1 MTNPSRRAILAG
13 TAAGAA
19 ASVSSLAT
27 PALAQGRI
35 EWLLVT
41 SWPRNLPGPGITAQR
56 IVDGIARAS
65 DGRLT
70 IRLKSAG
77 EIVPALQVFDAV
89 ATGTAQMAH
98 TAALFWAG
106 KTPVAPLFTA
116 APFGLTPLEHITW
129 IDHGGGQAL
138 WDRLYE
144 PFGIKPLMAGNTGF
158 QMGGWFK
165 REIESLDDIKGL
177 KMRMP
182 GLGGEVIR
190 RLGATPVSLPP
201 AEILPALKAGT
212 IDAAEFLGPWSDLA
226 SGFWQAAKFY
236 YWPGFHE
243 PNGTGEALISLAA
256 WSGLP
261 DDLKAIVGQACAAE
275 NIRALGEAE
284 WMNAISLQRLQ
295 AEKGVLLRAWPDDV
309 LRAAQKA
316 AGEVF
321 DALSQKGEMEAA
333 VIASYR
339 AARAQMQPWS
349 KVSQAAMLAARDRG

>member
-1 MTNPSRRAILAG
+1 MTHPSRRAVLAG
-13 TAAGAA
+13 TAAATVAGA
-19 ASVSSLAT
+19 STLAT
-27 PALAQGRI
+27 PALSQGRI
-35 EWLLVT
+35 EWLMVT

-56 IVDGIARAS
+56 IADGVARAS
-65 DGRLT
+65 EGRLT
-70 IRLKSAG
+70 IQLKSAG

-89 ATGTAQMAH
+89 AEGTAQMAH

-106 KTPVAPLFTA
+106 KMPVAPLFTA

-158 QMGGWFK
+158 QMGGWLK
-165 REIESLDDIKGL
+165 REVTSLDDIKGL

-243 PNGTGEALISLAA
+243 PNGTGEALISLQA
-256 WSGLP
+256 WNDLP

-275 NIRALGEAE
+275 NIRALGEAQ
-284 WMNAISLQRLQ
+284 WMNAVSLQRLQ
-295 AEKGVLLRAWPDDV
+295 VEKGVMLRPWPDDV
-309 LRAAQKA
+309 LRAAQEA
-316 AGEVF
+316 ADEVF
-321 DALSQKGEMEAA
+321 DALAQKGQTEAA
-333 VIASYR
+333 IIASYR
-339 AARAQMQPWS
+339 AARAQLQPWS
-349 KVSQAAMLAARDRG
+349 KVSQAALLAARDRG

>member
-1 MTNPSRRAILAG
+1 MTHPSRRAVLAG
-13 TAAGAA
+13 TGAA
-19 ASVSSLAT
+19 AVASASTLAT
-27 PALAQGRI
+27 PALSQGRI

-56 IVDGIARAS
+56 IADGIARAS
-65 DGRLT
+65 EGRLT

-138 WDRLYE
+138 WDGLYE

-165 REIESLDDIKGL
+165 REIASLDD
-177 KMRMP
+177 
-182 GLGGEVIR
+182 
-190 RLGATPVSLPP
+190 T
-201 AEILPALKAGT
+201 LKAGT

-226 SGFWQAAKFY
+226 SGFWQAAKYY

-243 PNGTGEALISLAA
+243 PNGTGEALISLTA
-256 WSGLP
+256 WNGLP

-275 NIRALGEAE
+275 NIRALGEAQ
-284 WMNAISLQRLQ
+284 WMNAVSLQRLQ
-295 AEKGVLLRAWPDDV
+295 AEKGVMLRAWPADV
-309 LRAAQKA
+309 LAGAQKA
-316 AGEVF
+316 ADEVF
-321 DALSQKGEMEAA
+321 DELSDKGETEAA
-333 VIASYR
+333 IIASYR
-339 AARAQMQPWS
+339 AARAQLQPWS
-349 KVSQAAMLAARDRG
+349 KVSQAALLAARDRG

>member
-1 MTNPSRRAILAG
+1 MKNPNRRAVLAG
-13 TAAGAA
+13 TTAAA
-19 ASVSSLAT
+19 ASALTLAT
-27 PALAQGRI
+27 PALSQGRI

-56 IVDGIARAS
+56 IADAIARAS

-89 ATGTAQMAH
+89 AAGTAQMAH
-98 TAALFWAG
+98 TASLFWAG

-144 PFGIKPLMAGNTGF
+144 PFGIKPVMAGNTGF

-165 REIESLDDIKGL
+165 REIASLDDIKGL

-190 RLGATPVSLPP
+190 QLGATPVSLPP

-243 PNGTGEALISLAA
+243 PNGTGEALISLKA
-256 WSGLP
+256 WNGLP

-295 AEKGVLLRAWPDDV
+295 AEKGVMLRPWPDDV
-309 LRAAQKA
+309 LAAAQKA
-316 AGEVF
+316 ADGVF
-321 DALSQKGEMEAA
+321 DALAHIGEVESAI
-333 VIASYR
+333 IASYR
-339 AARAQMQPWS
+339 AARAQLQPWS
-349 KVSQAAMLAARDRG
+349 KVSQAALLAARDGG